1 MDRSF
6 STKNPPGFGK
16 ETSLGTAAAEVMLS
30 SRIVNTLEYETNQF
44 YNIQEQTEEKEAE
57 EETKA
62 PEPMKAM
69 DTKQE
74 SAAAC

>member
-1 MDRSF
+1 
-6 STKNPPGFGK
+6 
-16 ETSLGTAAAEVMLS
+16 MLS
-30 SRIVNTLEYETNQF
+30 SRIVNTLEYETKQL
-44 YNIQEQTEEKEAE
+44 YTVQEWTEEKKAE

-74 SAAAC
+74 SAATC